1 MSVSAIANIN
11 GAAFAQ
17 ADAQSQSSNAST
29 SNSAASV
36 TAASQA
42 TAETT
47 ESESSTQVVLS
58 ASAQVLANFNA
69 DGITVGE
76 VSLAS
81 LNLPSQSAPDYME
94 LAMQATSR
102 LGPPTNSKGRDD
114 GAISQSSFEAVIKQ
128 FGGTKAQAD
137 QLFASFDTDGNGSI
151 SNSELLTGMSKT
163 GSDPASSSSQS
174 LLKLMDTD
182 NGGTVNT
189 VEFSSFEGAMVAAEK
204 APAQ

>member
-11 GAAFAQ
+11 GASFAQ
-17 ADAQSQSSNAST
+17 ADGRSGSSNAST
-29 SNSAASV
+29 TNSAASSP
-36 TAASQA
+36 AAAQA
-42 TAETT
+42 TAATA

-58 ASAQVLANFNA
+58 AGAQVLANFNA

-81 LNLPSQSAPDYME
+81 LNLPSPSAPDYME
-94 LAMQATSR
+94 LAMQAAAR
-102 LGPPTNSKGRDD
+102 MGPPTNNKGQDD

-137 QLFASFDTDGNGSI
+137 QLFASFDTDDSGSI
-151 SNSELLTGMSKT
+151 SHSELLTGMSRT
-163 GSDPASSSSQS
+163 GSDPASSSSQA

-182 NGGTVNT
+182 GGGTVNT